1 MAVVWRNEF
10 IVHGGGTDEGEASDR
25 TYFYDLDARR
35 WVARELAGQPAL
47 ARRDHAA
54 ALVGERLFLFG
65 GASAAGTELMRTMP
79 VLHLRSR
86 VWSRPAVYGRF
97 PPAVSGHSL
106 TAVGSRLV
114 LLGGRI
120 GQLSALPDVY
130 LFDTD
135 AMAWTRRRAG
145 DAREG
150 ALVKGRC
157 RRSARRRRASGCTTW
172 RWRIPAARRP
182 TARRARPASSS
193 LAAACSA
200 RRARCRTTSSGSS
213 DSPTIRLGAASAGSG
228 R

>member
-1 MAVVWRNEF
+1 MSQSQAVVPSWTQLPTSTQSAPPPLTGHVAVVWRNEL

-97 PPAVSGHSL
+97 PPAVG
-106 TAVGSRLV
+106 
-114 LLGGRI
+114 
-120 GQLSALPDVY
+120 
-130 LFDTD
+130 
-135 AMAWTRRRAG
+135 AM
-145 DAREG
+145 
-150 ALVKGRC
+150 
-157 RRSARRRRASGCTTW
+157 S
-172 RWRIPAARRP
+172 
-182 TARRARPASSS
+182 
-193 LAAACSA
+193 
-200 RRARCRTTSSGSS
+200 
-213 DSPTIRLGAASAGSG
+213 
-228 R
+228 